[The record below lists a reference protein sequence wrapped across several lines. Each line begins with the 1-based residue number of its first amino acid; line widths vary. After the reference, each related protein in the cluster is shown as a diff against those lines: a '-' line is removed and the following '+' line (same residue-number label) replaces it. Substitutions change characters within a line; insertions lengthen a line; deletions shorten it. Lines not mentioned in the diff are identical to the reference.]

1 MRKTAFYASVLT
13 DYDAHAASRGIRYTK
28 EEIMFSDF
36 ITFITELPA
45 QIMHTGTFLP
55 DSFESGAAH
64 LDTISS
70 YISGIDTSYK
80 IIATTVSLIIAL
92 LGCFFGYKLSKLFM
106 SLTGLLVGAV
116 VGGFIGT
123 NFLDGS
129 GGMVAVCA
137 LVGAILLAILAYRI
151 YQAGIFLLC
160 FGLAFMAAA
169 SILPFTGDIQFF
181 LSVVVGFI
189 VGSLA
194 LKFIRPV
201 IIITSAVV
209 CGSSAAGLLI
219 TLCDLMNIGSFSS
232 YPLLLT
238 VGIVALGILVQFLTT
253 SGGRHGR

>member
-1 MRKTAFYASVLT
+1 
-13 DYDAHAASRGIRYTK
+13 
-28 EEIMFSDF
+28 
-36 ITFITELPA
+36 
-45 QIMHTGTFLP
+45 
-55 DSFESGAAH
+55 
-64 LDTISS
+64 
-70 YISGIDTSYK
+70 
-80 IIATTVSLIIAL
+80 
-92 LGCFFGYKLSKLFM
+92 M

-116 VGGFIGT
+116 AGGFIGT

-129 GGMVAVCA
+129 GGMVAICA

>member
-1 MRKTAFYASVLT
+1 
-13 DYDAHAASRGIRYTK
+13 
-28 EEIMFSDF
+28 MFSDF

-45 QIMHTGTFLP
+45 QLLHTGTFLP
-55 DSFESGAAH
+55 DSFETGAAH
-64 LDTISS
+64 LDTISN
-70 YISGIDTSYK
+70 YIDGIDTSYK

-116 VGGFIGT
+116 AGGMIGAS
-123 NFLDGS
+123 FLDGS
-129 GGMVAVCA
+129 GSVIAVCA
-137 LVGAILLAILAYRI
+137 LVGAVVLSILAYRI

-169 SILPFTGDIQFF
+169 SVLPFTGDIQFF

-194 LKFIRPV
+194 LRFIRSV

-209 CGSSAAGLLI
+209 CGSSAAGCLTVLGQYMNMDLL
-219 TLCDLMNIGSFSS
+219 SS

-238 VGIVALGILVQFLTT
+238 VCIIALGALVQFLTT
-253 SGGRHGR
+253 SGGKHSC

>member
-1 MRKTAFYASVLT
+1 
-13 DYDAHAASRGIRYTK
+13 
-28 EEIMFSDF
+28 MFSDF

-45 QIMHTGTFLP
+45 QLMHTGTFLP

-64 LDTISS
+64 LDTISN

-106 SLTGLLVGAV
+106 SLTGLLVGAAA
-116 VGGFIGT
+116 GGFIGT
-123 NFLDGS
+123 TFLDGS
-129 GGMVAVCA
+129 GAIVAICV
-137 LVGAILLAILAYRI
+137 LVGAIVLSILAYRI

-169 SILPFTGDIQFF
+169 SALPFTGDIQFF
-181 LSVVVGFI
+181 LSVVIGFI

-209 CGSSAAGLLI
+209 CGSSAAGCLTVLGQY
-219 TLCDLMNIGSFSS
+219 MNIDILSS
-232 YPLLLT
+232 SPLFLT
-238 VGIVALGILVQFLTT
+238 VIVIVLGLLVQFLTT
-253 SGGRHGR
+253 SGGRHKH